1 MGVMHEPDDSEL
13 LAQYASSGS
22 ESAFAKLVSRHIDHV
37 HSAALRQVRDPGM
50 AQDVVQ
56 TVFLILERK
65 AARIRPGT
73 VLGAWL
79 QSTTRLAAL
88 ELLRKE
94 SRRRRHHEDYARM
107 NPDRDQHNSRD
118 AWDDIAP
125 SLDAGLASLGDSDRA
140 VVTLFY
146 FEKRSHGQIA
156 ALLGGN
162 EAAAKKRLSRAIE
175 RLRRFLIKRGPEVTV
190 AALAACL
197 AENSVK
203 AAPPG
208 LADSVTAGALSGTA
222 QAGAA
227 GELASALSKAAS
239 YGSLKAWLTGLVSAG
254 LLLGTAVVVLQPPT
268 TPGSSFPL
276 PDGSRAAIKAY
287 FFASGSSQYV
297 VRTMEPWRRSLLRV
311 LPDRFAHY
319 VESMGGSTVYGGG
332 DHENLTV
339 FVGRLWKTGGGPT
352 APIRLVVEDEE
363 GHASELSERGGHYNA
378 NESDVTWV
386 ADAFPRRH
394 DQLVLRVLA
403 RDSSHAWIDVA
414 RIGLSGLTVSK
425 APNWHSAPLPLSTNV
440 DELNVRMTAFESRIV
455 AQTPGTSRG
464 AISTGVPESPG
475 TRLEFVLSENG
486 APTADWRIAS
496 VELSDATGNQLLA
509 SQPQPLPDGL
519 DSVPGISTH
528 LLYGALWD
536 GESWRIRLELVRTG
550 NAPSVRAGTLAN
562 VPVPGPT
569 EILARDSGIQVHG
582 QWKQVTALAEDR
594 TELWIGGTQFQLKAI
609 GGTNLGTSTGSEMLD
624 PWSWLRTPG
633 HIKAV
638 IEVMNPVP
646 ERRTQLVKITDDQGR
661 ILPLDGYRTGPL
673 YPLEFKAPPDATRL
687 NFHFTVQEPRFVEFL
702 ARPTFRFD
710 PPPAQRN
717 QAR

>member
-1 MGVMHEPDDSEL
+1 MTHEPADSEL
-13 LAQYASSGS
+13 LAEYATSRN
-22 ESAFAKLVSRHIDHV
+22 EAAFAALVSRHIDHV
-37 HSAALRQVRDPGM
+37 HSAAVRQVRDPGM

-56 TVFLILERK
+56 SVFLILERK
-65 AARIRPGT
+65 AAWIRPGT

-79 QSTTRLAAL
+79 QKTTRLAAL

-94 SRRRRHHEDYARM
+94 SRRRRHHEDFARM
-107 NPDRDQHNSRD
+107 THNQSHPSPRD

-125 SLDAGLASLGDSDRA
+125 SLDAGMAALGDADREI
-140 VVTLFY
+140 VTLFY

-156 ALLGGN
+156 TLLGGN
-162 EAAAKKRLSRAIE
+162 ESMSKKRLSRAIE
-175 RLRRFLIKRGPEVTV
+175 RLRRFLVKRGVEATV
-190 AALAACL
+190 VSLAAVL
-197 AENSVK
+197 SEHSVE
-203 AAPPG
+203 AAPSG
-208 LADSVTAGALSGTA
+208 LAASVTSAALSGSA
-222 QAGAA
+222 QAGVAD
-227 GELASALSKAAS
+227 ELASILAKTAS
-239 YGSLKAWLTGLVSAG
+239 YGATKAWLAGLVATVALVGIAVSA
-254 LLLGTAVVVLQPPT
+254 LRSPT
-268 TPGSSFPL
+268 TPGSTFSL

-287 FFASGSSQYV
+287 HFASGSSQYV

-311 LPDRFAHY
+311 LPDRFARY

-339 FVGRLWKTGGGPT
+339 FVGRLWRTGAEMTTPL
-352 APIRLVVEDEE
+352 RLVVEDVE
-363 GHASELSERGGHYNA
+363 GHTAELSERGGHYNA
-378 NESDVTWV
+378 TESDVTWV

-414 RIGLSGLTVSK
+414 RFRLSGLTVSK
-425 APNWHSAPLPLSTNV
+425 APNRHSAPLPLSANV
-440 DELNVRMTAFESRIV
+440 DELNVRMTAFESRVV

-464 AISTGVPESPG
+464 AISTGVPELPG

-486 APTADWRIAS
+486 APTTDWRIAS

-569 EILARDSGIQVHG
+569 EILAHDSGIQVHG